1 MKYYLNS
8 SRIRNLPLSL
18 SIHARTIAILIAFML
33 CTTGSASAVI
43 VPVGP
48 HTFDAN
54 LPGNGFVSFDGTSL
68 LTPVSPPTATLGVSI
83 DSGALHQDYA
93 ITSFNIESGFKIA
106 SVFVFDVP
114 MTGVI
119 AIGDPIFGSIGPGMF
134 NFMDGAGKIVTGA
147 FTSGTLT
154 STVGASVA
162 SLSVSDI
169 NGLVLTPGPAFT
181 FDTSSVTSI
190 LGSPTGFSIS
200 LSSIPGAGGVTA
212 TASGAPIGQFI
223 PATLAAFGPSS
234 GSAVVSGKMN
244 VVPEPSTIL
253 LAGTGALLVLHR
265 GWKRRRDS
273 QVCHRFSSSGKIIKS
288 RPIN

>member
-1 MKYYLNS
+1 MTYYVAS
-8 SRIRNLPLSL
+8 SHIRNLTCSL
-18 SIHARTIAILIAFML
+18 KGHARTIAILIALVL
-33 CTTGSASAVI
+33 CGTGSARAVI

-68 LTPVSPPTATLGVSI
+68 LTPVTPPTATFGVSI

-106 SVFVFDVP
+106 SVFVLDVP

-119 AIGDPIFGSIGPGMF
+119 AVGDPIFGSLGPGTF
-134 NFMDGAGKIVTGA
+134 NFMDGAGKIVTGT
-147 FTSGTLT
+147 FTSGTVT
-154 STVGASVA
+154 STVGASAA

-200 LSSIPGAGGVTA
+200 LSSIPGAGGVMA
-212 TASGAPIGQFI
+212 TASGAPVGQFI

-244 VVPEPSTIL
+244 VVPEPSAFL

-265 GWKRRRDS
+265 GWKRRRDAQECS
-273 QVCHRFSSSGKIIKS
+273 ICR
-288 RPIN
+288 